1 MSLNVTSTAGL
12 SAIDLS
18 SMDIETALMA
28 VQTQRATLL
37 EDQLKDQMKAVQ
49 ARNKVIETMN
59 TLLSAVRDQRPEGEA
74 TAEGDTRNYGQV
86 QIPYEDY
93 VPNQQ
98 AFVDGLKE
106 TKESLATELA
116 ALTAGTT
123 AHSAKQVELDTAT
136 ALYDDA
142 NGNLQDALA
151 GGPGTSVGIN
161 LSSALTL
168 YGFKSGEM
176 EQQEFDG
183 LINNITSRIDSLN
196 SSQQMDMLRLQ
207 SVTNK
212 RNEAFDIMT
221 NFVKKMQDSR
231 SSIVG
236 NMR

>member
-1 MSLNVTSTAGL
+1 MSLNVTTTTGL

-49 ARNKVIETMN
+49 ARNKLIETMN
-59 TLLSAVRDQRPEGEA
+59 TLLAGVRDARPGGEA
-74 TAEGDTRNYGQV
+74 TTEAD
-86 QIPYEDY
+86 IPYEGNDVQVPVDDY
-93 VPNQQ
+93 IRRELEYIDELTVQENALVSQLGNQTG
-98 AFVDGLKE
+98 DELE
-106 TKESLATELA
+106 ATND
-116 ALTAGTT
+116 ALTT
-123 AHSAKQVELDTAT
+123 VRR
-136 ALYDDA
+136 
-142 NGNLQDALA
+142 NLQSARENVEEAQAAD
-151 GGPGTSVGIN
+151 PDSTVGVN
-161 LSSALTL
+161 LSWALGI
-168 YGFKSGEM
+168 YGFTSGKL
-176 EQQEFDG
+176 EQQEFDQ
-183 LINNITSRIDSLN
+183 LINNITSRIDGLN

-221 NFVKKMQDSR
+221 NFIKKMQDSR

>member
-1 MSLNVTSTAGL
+1 MSLNVTTAAGL

-59 TLLSAVRDQRPEGEA
+59 TLLAAVRDQRPTGES

-93 VPNQQ
+93 LPNQQ
-98 AFVDGLKE
+98 AYVAELKAD
-106 TKESLATELA
+106 KESLEAELATLTDDEARAAKIIEVNDATELF
-116 ALTAGTT
+116 
-123 AHSAKQVELDTAT
+123 E
-136 ALYDDA
+136 DA
-142 NGNLQDALA
+142 SSNLEDALA
-151 GGPGTSVGIN
+151 AGPGTGIGIN

-176 EQQEFDG
+176 DQGEFDG

-221 NFVKKMQDSR
+221 NFIKKMQDSR